1 MYIYKK
7 EDFRKV
13 ISRYYQVVLQHHL
26 LNQMHQLQQPLLRL
40 VVEQQL
46 IEHNML
52 DNTKQ
57 LHQEVHF
64 VVENQV
70 VELLIEL
77 EVVVPFDP
85 TKTNMFFKKKKKE
98 KFIVTIC
105 AVFNHCDHC

>member
-52 DNTKQ
+52 DNTKHLRLKFVLVVVVDDENQ
-57 LHQEVHF
+57 LVALLIVVEF
-64 VVENQV
+64 VVLFESKLKNAFV
-70 VELLIEL
+70 
-77 EVVVPFDP
+77 
-85 TKTNMFFKKKKKE
+85 KN
-98 KFIVTIC
+98 
-105 AVFNHCDHC
+105 